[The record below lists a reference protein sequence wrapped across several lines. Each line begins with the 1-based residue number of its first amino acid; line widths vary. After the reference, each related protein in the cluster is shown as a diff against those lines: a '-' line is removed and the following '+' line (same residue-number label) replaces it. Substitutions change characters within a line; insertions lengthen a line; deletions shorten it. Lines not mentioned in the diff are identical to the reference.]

1 MVGVVTL
8 LDDECSAVV
17 RSLWETLAREFGPGG
32 MFPDSSPHLSL
43 HVADSYE
50 LADVDKRVESLAA
63 SNPPFTIKTAGLGM
77 FFGESLVVHLPVVR
91 SSRLTVLQR
100 TTHDEIR
107 RHAQGDTA
115 RYEPNNW
122 MPHITLGLWPADSAK
137 AGAIVDYIIAQG
149 TGQLSLESRVESLS
163 VIEDDGESRTVH
175 FTHKFAAAQA

>member
-1 MVGVVTL
+1 M
-8 LDDECSAVV
+8 
-17 RSLWETLAREFGPGG
+17 
-32 MFPDSSPHLSL
+32 
-43 HVADSYE
+43 
-50 LADVDKRVESLAA
+50 
-63 SNPPFTIKTAGLGM
+63 
-77 FFGESLVVHLPVVR
+77 
-91 SSRLTVLQR
+91 LQR

-149 TGQLSLESRVESLS
+149 TDQLSLDSRLDSMS
-163 VIEDDGESRTVH
+163 VIEDDGEARKVH